1 MQQPSPHVNH
11 DKGLFIMPIIRRHP
25 SRFTIVPNEAIEAG
39 LSFEA
44 LGVLTYLLS
53 KPDDWTIHTS
63 EIRKRGGIGKDKM
76 QRIMRE
82 LREAGLL
89 HLQTVRDDETGRMKG
104 QAYVLYDAPHSQEN
118 REREN
123 TAAGK
128 SGPIL
133 NTDYQPNTDSLQQN
147 TLSSADAED
156 RSPRRE
162 MLPVSEAFEA
172 WDAIA
177 GGAGLPKIRS
187 VTPQRRQKMRA
198 RLNEMKAIKKL
209 DPLAIWQAALRQLVR
224 SPHHMGENERGWRAN
239 IDFMLQAGRWQ
250 QFFEP
255 IADAILK
262 QAQQQAQTV
271 PADTEEVRRARKL
284 AEELKREMGL
294 R

>member
-1 MQQPSPHVNH
+1 
-11 DKGLFIMPIIRRHP
+11 MPIIRRHP
-25 SRFTIVPNEAIEAG
+25 RRFTIVPNEAIEAG

-89 HLQTVRDDETGRMKG
+89 HLETVRDDETGRMKG
-104 QAYVLYDAPHSQEN
+104 QVYVLYDAPHSPES

-147 TLSSADAED
+147 ILSSADAED

-187 VTPQRRQKMRA
+187 VTPQRRQKMRT
-198 RLNEMKAIKKL
+198 RLNEMKAIKEL
-209 DPLAIWQAALRQLVR
+209 DPLAIWQAALRQLIR

-255 IADAILK
+255 VADAIIR
-262 QAQQQAQTV
+262 QASRQSGTTVNSEEAQ
-271 PADTEEVRRARKL
+271 RARKL
-284 AEELKREMGL
+284 AEELKREFGI